1 MDAMNLQELFDN
13 NLLKISVLKHLNIQN
28 KTIMKVLDLNDFKRQ
43 TFSRYLLF
51 SKNEIEEIK
60 INNSN
65 LFDEIEEEYK
75 KHRNIELVL
84 QKINS
89 IFSVNIQPDFVEEKK
104 IKLPHKEK
112 PIEEVNPVNEEPEDN
127 GTSLSNVR
135 DLLKNQSSGLSF
147 MDELREERKKS
158 K

>member
-1 MDAMNLQELFDN
+1 MSFFNKMDAMNLQELFDN

-65 LFDEIEEEYK
+65 LSDEIAEEYK
-75 KHRNIELVL
+75 KNRNIALVL

-89 IFSVNIQPDFVEEKK
+89 IFTDNIQPDFVEEKK

-112 PIEEVNPVNEEPEDN
+112 PI
-127 GTSLSNVR
+127 
-135 DLLKNQSSGLSF
+135 
-147 MDELREERKKS
+147 
-158 K
+158 